1 MHVVRCARYVGA
13 DGTGGRAGSSGRAVV
28 RCVSAVACRVVSAGG
43 FNNNGNEFMVT
54 GDCRQGKR
62 ETCPSTHTARPRAL
76 CDNSVSDSAA
86 THRRRV
92 DSRLTT
98 PAHRRGYLDA
108 LCWLTLGATANDYLG
123 APLTH
128 FAEPITPVSFCGAAL
143 RGRWSHAAKPFGTS
157 TSK

>member
-28 RCVSAVACRVVSAGG
+28 RCVSLVALSRPEDSTI
-43 FNNNGNEFMVT
+43 MVT
-54 GDCRQGKR
+54 NLWKR
-62 ETCPSTHTARPRAL
+62 ETAARARGRLVHRRTPQDRAL
-76 CDNSVSDSAA
+76 FVTTQSQSDSAA

>member
-1 MHVVRCARYVGA
+1 
-13 DGTGGRAGSSGRAVV
+13 
-28 RCVSAVACRVVSAGG
+28 
-43 FNNNGNEFMVT
+43 MVT
-54 GDCRQGKR
+54 NLWKR
-62 ETCPSTHTARPRAL
+62 ETAARARGRLVHRRTPQDRAL
-76 CDNSVSDSAA
+76 FVTTQSQSDSAA

>member
-1 MHVVRCARYVGA
+1 
-13 DGTGGRAGSSGRAVV
+13 
-28 RCVSAVACRVVSAGG
+28 
-43 FNNNGNEFMVT
+43 MVT
-54 GDCRQGKR
+54 NLWKR
-62 ETCPSTHTARPRAL
+62 ETAARARGRLVHRRTPQDRAL
-76 CDNSVSDSAA
+76 FV
-86 THRRRV
+86 TTQTQQP
-92 DSRLTT
+92 LTT
-98 PAHRRGYLDA
+98 TWTHDTGARAHRRGYLDA